1 MNINQLKYFVSVAE
15 HHSFTKAANQYY
27 LSQAAITQQIRALEE
42 TMGVQLFTRN
52 TRPVALTPAG
62 SVFLVEAKAIL
73 ERMDTALSRVRE
85 ASTGLVGSL
94 RVGYT
99 KGYERSDLSAKLRD
113 FHLEYPNVLITCFRH
128 DTDLLA
134 AGLMNGEYDVIF
146 TWDSTD
152 LRSTEGVEYRLIER
166 VPLVVALYAGHPF
179 AQRKS
184 LRRGELKG
192 ETLLYM
198 SPSSTGFSTGDD
210 YFLELYQKAGY
221 QPNILL
227 RSNDIESIL
236 MMVAAEVGVSILPGY
251 CASQLA
257 TAGNLVFVPLLG
269 DEETEDIL
277 AFWRKDD
284 PGQPLQHFIAEL

>member
-42 TMGVQLFTRN
+42 TMDVQLFTRN

-73 ERMDTALSRVRE
+73 ARMETALSRVRE
-85 ASTGLVGSL
+85 ATTGLVGSL

-99 KGYERSDLSAKLRD
+99 KGYERSDLSAKLRN

-134 AGLMNGEYDVIF
+134 SGLMNGEYDVIF
-146 TWDSTD
+146 TWDSTG
-152 LRSTEGVEYRLIER
+152 LRSTEGVDCRLIEQ
-166 VPLVVALYAGHPF
+166 VPLVVALYAGHPL
-179 AQRKS
+179 ARRKA
-184 LRRGELKG
+184 LRREELKG

-198 SPSSTGFSTGDD
+198 SPSSTGYSTGDD

-236 MMVAAEVGVSILPGY
+236 MMVAAEVGISILPGY
-251 CASQLA
+251 CANQMSGA
-257 TAGNLVFVPLLG
+257 ASLVFLPLLG
-269 DEETEDIL
+269 EEENEEIL
-277 AFWRKDD
+277 AFWRTDD
-284 PGQPLQHFIAEL
+284 PGQPLRHFIEEL

>member
-73 ERMDTALSRVRE
+73 ERMDSALVRTRE

-99 KGYERSDLSAKLRD
+99 KGYECSDLSAKLRS
-113 FHLEYPNVLITCFRH
+113 FHQSYPNVLITCFRL
-128 DTDLLA
+128 DTDMLASGLLS
-134 AGLMNGEYDVIF
+134 GEYDIIF
-146 TWDSTD
+146 TWDSTN
-152 LRSTEGVEYRLIER
+152 LRQSESTEHRLIER
-166 VPLVVALYAGHPF
+166 VPLVAALYGSHPF
-179 AQRKS
+179 ARRKS
-184 LRRGELKG
+184 LHRRELKG
-192 ETLLYM
+192 ETFLYM
-198 SPSSTGFSTGDD
+198 SPSGTGYSSGDD
-210 YFLELYQKAGY
+210 FFLELYQKAGY

-236 MMVAAEVGVSILPGY
+236 MMVAAEVGISILPDY
-251 CASQLA
+251 CTKMRQSED
-257 TAGNLVFVPLLG
+257 LVFVPLEG
-269 DEETEDIL
+269 AEEREEIL
-277 AFWRKDD
+277 AFWRREDL
-284 PGQPLQHFIAEL
+284 GLPLRHFVERL